1 MKKLIEHKNIKR
13 LTQILGEIF
22 FQKIMRKV
30 TKKCMYIF
38 FAGKSY
44 LKGKKD
50 VN

>member
-38 FAGKSY
+38 FQEK
-44 LKGKKD
+44 LFKK
-50 VN
+50 